1 VTTDQVPAQTAD
13 ERVTL
18 LLEDRARLQNDLGG
32 RDKVARLR
40 AAGDLNARERVSL
53 LLDPGSLVEIGM
65 HARSQRPEDIAS
77 TPGDGKIGGYGT
89 VRGRRVAV
97 VADDITVKSGTSSR
111 TGGMK
116 VERIY
121 QQAVRAKTP
130 FVFLGQCGGGR
141 IPDILPSSEFAKL
154 AALPV
159 YGVRRRQIPSITV
172 IDGDSYGSSS
182 FQAALSDLI
191 IQVRGSCMAVTSPR
205 VIKAAI
211 GEDVTPEDLGGA
223 DVGSSV
229 SGQVDVVADT
239 TEDGISLAAQLLSY
253 LPDSC
258 EALPPRSEP
267 LDPEWS
273 GPLTRMVTTN
283 RRRAYNMRN
292 VLRHIVD
299 DGSLT
304 VIGEGRSRAV
314 VTGLARLGG
323 YPVGIVASQPMYQ
336 AGAFGASGCD
346 AIARFVVLC
355 DSFNL
360 PLVFLQDTPGLLV
373 GSVEEHSRLLFKGML
388 LQQAIVNATV
398 PKLTVVLRKA
408 YGLAHHLMMGCN
420 MGADYLCAWPGAEF
434 GFMDPEVGASVLYG
448 RELADLDEEDRG
460 AALIQRANELRT
472 NTDVEGP
479 ARVMEIDDI
488 IAPDETRTVLLGQ
501 LERLVGASRATD
513 YEHRLANWPTCW

>member
-1 VTTDQVPAQTAD
+1 MAK
-13 ERVTL
+13 
-18 LLEDRARLQNDLGG
+18 LLEDRARYQNDLGG
-32 RDKVARLR
+32 SEKVARLR
-40 AAGDLNARERVSL
+40 AAGDLNARERLAL
-53 LLDPGSLVEIGM
+53 LLDPGSFVEIGM

-89 VRGRRVAV
+89 VRGRRVAA

-159 YGVRRRQIPSITV
+159 YGVRRRQVPSITV

-182 FQAALSDLI
+182 FHAALSDFI
-191 IQVRGSCMAVTSPR
+191 VQVRGSCMAVTSPR

-211 GEDVTPEDLGGA
+211 GEDVTPEELGGA
-223 DVGSSV
+223 DVGSTV
-229 SGQVDVVADT
+229 SGQVDLVADT
-239 TEDGISLAAQLLSY
+239 TEDGIGLVARLLSY

-258 EALPPRSEP
+258 DDLPPRSEA
-267 LDPEWS
+267 LAPELS
-273 GPLTRMVTTN
+273 TSLARVVTTN
-283 RRRAYNMRN
+283 RRRAYDMRR
-292 VLRHIVD
+292 VMRHIVD
-299 DGSLT
+299 EGSITL
-304 VIGEGRSRAV
+304 IGEGRSRAV
-314 VTGLARLGG
+314 ITALARIGG
-323 YPVGIVASQPMYQ
+323 YPVGVVASQPLHQ
-336 AGAFGASGCD
+336 AGAFGGAGCE
-346 AIARFVVLC
+346 AIARFVVMC
-355 DSFNL
+355 DSFNV

-373 GSVEEHSRLLFKGML
+373 GSVEEHGRLLFKGML
-388 LQQAIVNATV
+388 LQQAIVNTTV

-408 YGLAHHLMMGCN
+408 YGLAHHLMIGCN

-448 RELADLDEEDRG
+448 RELADLAPEDRG
-460 AALIQRANELRT
+460 AALIQRADDLRS
-472 NTDVEGP
+472 NTDVVGP

-488 IAPDETRTVLLGQ
+488 IAPDETRSVLLGQ
-501 LERLVGASRATD
+501 LERLVGASRASD